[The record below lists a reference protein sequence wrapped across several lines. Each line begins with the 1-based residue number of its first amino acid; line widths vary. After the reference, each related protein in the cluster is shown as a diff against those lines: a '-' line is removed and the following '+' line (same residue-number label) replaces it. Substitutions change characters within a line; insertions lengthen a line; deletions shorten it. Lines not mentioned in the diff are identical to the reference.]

1 MKKTHL
7 SLLGVLALLIA
18 LSALLAGCG
27 CKHVWKEATCDTP
40 KTCTECNATE
50 GEAAGHKWQDATCE
64 TAKVC
69 SVCNKTDGKA
79 LGHDWKDATCESGMI
94 CANCNKVNGE
104 ALGHEWVAA
113 TCEAPKTC
121 GVCQKTEGNALGHN
135 WTAATCETPKTCSVC
150 QKTEGNAAGHNWA
163 AATCEAPKTCTV
175 CSVTEGEA
183 AGHKWVN
190 ATMQAPQTCSACG
203 ATVGSPIADARF
215 DPEACKDL
223 IGSWNGTLALTG
235 EETGIEGFTG
245 VLELSYT
252 LYFGGDGSYREVL
265 AIANKDAF
273 LKALEDDLTEAMYA
287 EFAKQG
293 LTQAQAD
300 AAMKA
305 TYGMDTRAY
314 AKQIAAST
322 NWDAVYNTTVIGVYY
337 VSGNL
342 VYSGENW
349 SAYLVSDTYSI
360 QNNVLTIASISNLF
374 PNLQFTKVS

>member
-1 MKKTHL
+1 MKKTYL
-7 SLLGVLALLIA
+7 SLLGVLVLLIA

-79 LGHDWKDATCESGMI
+79 LGHDWKDATCETAKTCS
-94 CANCNKVNGE
+94 NCNKTEGE
-104 ALGHEWVAA
+104 ALGHKWADA
-113 TCEAPKTC
+113 TCETAKAC
-121 GVCQKTEGNALGHN
+121 SNCKKTEGNALGHK
-135 WTAATCETPKTCSVC
+135 WVDATCEAAKTCSNC
-150 QKTEGNAAGHNWA
+150 NKTEGEALGHKWID
-163 AATCEAPKTCTV
+163 ATTEAPKTCSN
-175 CSVTEGEA
+175 CNKTEGDRII
-183 AGHKWVN
+183 
-190 ATMQAPQTCSACG
+190 TDP
-203 ATVGSPIADARF
+203 RF
-215 DPEACKDL
+215 KTEACKDL
-223 IGSWNGTLALTG
+223 IGSWSGTLALTG
-235 EETGIEGFTG
+235 EETGIDGFTG
-245 VLELSYT
+245 VLELAYV
-252 LYFGGDGSYREVL
+252 LNFGNDGSYMETL
-265 AIANKDAF
+265 SIANKDAF
-273 LKALEDDLTEAMYA
+273 LKALEDDLMEAMYA

-305 TYGMDTRAY
+305 TYGVDTRAY

-342 VYSGENW
+342 VYSGESW

-360 QNNVLTIASISNLF
+360 QNNVLTIASLSNLF